1 MDTAQDSKIE
11 NTENTPRLRSIPSD
25 PLCQGILPLT
35 DWVKSQ
41 EQSGEENCPPC
52 DLATIAPWYRDL
64 LQKKGY
70 PELAAKIQAL
80 SEGEHDTIE
89 VASILDEVKEGVR
102 GNEEVEQELLL
113 YDCMMQ
119 KYEEEG
125 G

>member
-1 MDTAQDSKIE
+1 MGAAQDRG
-11 NTENTPRLRSIPSD
+11 TEETTRLRSIPGD
-25 PLCQGILPLT
+25 PLCQNILPLV
-35 DWVKSQ
+35 DWVKRQ
-41 EQSGEENCPPC
+41 EEVQETDCPPC

-70 PELAAKIQAL
+70 TDLADRIQAL
-80 SEGEHDTIE
+80 AEGEPDTLE
-89 VASILDEVKEGVR
+89 VARVLDEVRESVTD
-102 GNEEVEQELLL
+102 EEIKRELTL